1 MQISKTLEEC
11 SQFFLD
17 VSSSAPGVLSRQ
29 RFRER
34 NSHPILFFYCLSEAH
49 ASILLFQEKKSSAS
63 HKAQSGVGST
73 RGGG

>member
-29 RFRER
+29 RFREH
-34 NSHPILFFYCLSEAH
+34 NSHPILVGLFLFHFYCLLEAC
-49 ASILLFQEKKSSAS
+49 ASILLFQEKRVQSAM
-63 HKAQSGVGST
+63 KLRVG
-73 RGGG
+73 